1 MEYALTYMHYIYLAV
16 IILVIA
22 LMIAKHDVV
31 IPCILGMFI
40 IGLCYYHFNVIAA
53 SQTIFKGMMVAGS
66 DLFDIMLVI
75 ALMTAMLKSLS
86 NMKADKLMIAPAA
99 RLLKKPTTAFWVLA
113 AVMYICATFFWP
125 TPATALV
132 GVILIPIAMTCGLK
146 PTLACMAINLAGH
159 GMALS
164 GDLVLQGAP
173 SITAN
178 AASVE
183 IGSVLKYGAIFA
195 TVTGVIALVSAFVI
209 NRKAFVVDEATA
221 VKANAIKDTQD
232 LEDHIPHYAKFFAIM
247 VPVVF
252 IAIVIR
258 ILLGAAVEGIEP
270 VFGGDA
276 TALLGGAAAM
286 ILVVSTAVDTKK
298 NFLEKV
304 VDYLRDGMLFAIKIF
319 APVIPIAAFFYMG
332 NPDSVKNILDS
343 NAPGF
348 LFDLGGALGTV
359 LPLSAPTLAI
369 GIAVVGAI
377 TGLDGSGFS
386 GLPLVGG
393 LAAALAGPVGYNVA
407 VLAGLGQVAAIWVG
421 GGCLSAWAFGAVA
434 SAGVA
439 GIPPAELVRKNLVPV
454 LSGLAVS
461 TILAII
467 LL

>member
-1 MEYALTYMHYIYLAV
+1 
-16 IILVIA
+16 
-22 LMIAKHDVV
+22 
-31 IPCILGMFI
+31 
-40 IGLCYYHFNVIAA
+40 
-53 SQTIFKGMMVAGS
+53 
-66 DLFDIMLVI
+66 
-75 ALMTAMLKSLS
+75 
-86 NMKADKLMIAPAA
+86 
-99 RLLKKPTTAFWVLA
+99 
-113 AVMYICATFFWP
+113 
-125 TPATALV
+125 
-132 GVILIPIAMTCGLK
+132 
-146 PTLACMAINLAGH
+146 
-159 GMALS
+159 
-164 GDLVLQGAP
+164 
-173 SITAN
+173 
-178 AASVE
+178 
-183 IGSVLKYGAIFA
+183 
-195 TVTGVIALVSAFVI
+195 
-209 NRKAFVVDEATA
+209 
-221 VKANAIKDTQD
+221 
-232 LEDHIPHYAKFFAIM
+232 
-247 VPVVF
+247 
-252 IAIVIR
+252 
-258 ILLGAAVEGIEP
+258 
-270 VFGGDA
+270 
-276 TALLGGAAAM
+276 M
-286 ILVVSTAVDTKK
+286 ILVVSTAVDARK

-319 APVIPIAAFFYMG
+319 SPVIPIAAFFYMG
-332 NPDSVKNILDS
+332 NPDSVHNILDS

-439 GIPPAELVRKNLVPV
+439 GIPSAELVRKNLVPV